1 MNARGEAD
9 TGCAPQSPA
18 PGQRLIVVSNRVAD
32 RGDSQSGGLATALK
46 AALATRGGLWFG
58 WSGHSVET
66 DAECRLHRCRRG
78 AVDYATLDLTRRD
91 SDAYY
96 AGFANQVLWPLFHY
110 RPDLVEFQREHYA
123 GYRRVNRL
131 LAAQLAQL
139 LNSDDLIWIH
149 DYHLLPLAA
158 DLRAL
163 GVANRIGFFLHTPL
177 PAAELMR
184 SLPCHEELLDC
195 LLACDVIGLQTE
207 PDLHALKEN
216 LAQAEVASEDL
227 PEIAV
232 FPISIATAA
241 LAAQAE
247 RAADTTTLRRLRA
260 SLGDRVLM
268 IGVDRLDYS
277 KGLPARFAAFG
288 RLLEREPRLRR
299 RVTLLQI
306 APPTR
311 TQVPEYQR
319 IRAELEQLTGHIN
332 GLHAA
337 PDWIPIRYVNRAFP
351 QRLLAGYYRAAR
363 VGVVTPLRD
372 GMNLV
377 AKEYVASQD
386 PADPGVLVL
395 SRFAGA
401 AQELQAALQ
410 VNPLDQDDLAE
421 AMARAL
427 RMPLA
432 ERQARW
438 QAMMTTLRGHTI
450 DDWCRQFL
458 ERLAAP
464 AQPWQRA
471 QTRGQRGSVRH

>member
-1 MNARGEAD
+1 MNDSLKRTADHRREQTPSQRG
-9 TGCAPQSPA
+9 
-18 PGQRLIVVSNRVAD
+18 RLVVVSNRVAD
-32 RGDSQSGGLATALK
+32 RGDSQSGGLATALQ
-46 AALATRGGLWFG
+46 AALAGCGGLWFG
-58 WSGHSVET
+58 WSGQAVAT
-66 DAECRLHRCRRG
+66 AQDCRLHRCHRD
-78 AVDYATLDLTRRD
+78 AVDYITYDLARQD
-91 SDAYY
+91 CDAYY

-110 RPDLVEFQREHYA
+110 RPDLVDFQREHYA
-123 GYRRVNRL
+123 GYRRVNQL
-131 LAAQLAQL
+131 LAAQLAPL
-139 LNSDDLIWIH
+139 LRADDIIWVH
-149 DYHLLPLAA
+149 DYHLIPLAA
-158 DLRAL
+158 ELRAL
-163 GVANRIGFFLHTPL
+163 GVDNRIGFFLHTPL
-177 PAAELMR
+177 PAAELMQ
-184 SLPCHEELLDC
+184 SLPCHRELMRCLLDC
-195 LLACDVIGLQTE
+195 DLVGVQSE
-207 PDLHALKEN
+207 PDLHALREYF
-216 LAQAEVASEDL
+216 AQADFAGGSE
-227 PEIAV
+227 PACAV
-232 FPISIATAA
+232 FPISIATDL
-241 LAAQAE
+241 LARQAE
-247 RAADTTTLRRLRA
+247 RAVDTTPLRRLRV
-260 SLGDRVLM
+260 SLTGRVLM

-288 RLLEREPRLRR
+288 RLLELEPRLRR

-351 QRLLAGYYRAAR
+351 QRQLAGYYRAAR

-401 AQELQAALQ
+401 AQELRSALQ
-410 VNPLDQDDLAE
+410 VNPMDQDELAE

-432 ERQARW
+432 ERQQRW
-438 QAMMTTLRGHTI
+438 RAMMDTLQHHTI
-450 DDWCRQFL
+450 DDWCNDFL
-458 ERLAAP
+458 KRLTAP
-464 AQPWQRA
+464 LPWQN
-471 QTRGQRGSVRH
+471 TRPPVGQASMRH